1 MILKLKIFNKR
12 KNLHIKRK
20 AIKAKQC
27 KMYIILHCF
36 LNVLKKFFPI
46 LLGKNTNFAKKFSK
60 FIPKKEIYIVKG
72 EKINENN

>member
-1 MILKLKIFNKR
+1 MKV
-12 KNLHIKRK
+12 
-20 AIKAKQC
+20 KQC

-36 LNVLKKFFPI
+36 LSALKKFFPI

-60 FIPKKEIYIVKG
+60 FIQKKEIYIVKG